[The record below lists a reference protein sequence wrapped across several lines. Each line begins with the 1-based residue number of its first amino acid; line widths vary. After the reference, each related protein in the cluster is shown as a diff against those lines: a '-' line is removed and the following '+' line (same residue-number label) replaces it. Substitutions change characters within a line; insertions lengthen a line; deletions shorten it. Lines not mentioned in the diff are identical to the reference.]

1 MWNTLQ
7 NVRACLPPVFLV
19 AYYTYTFKA
28 TNHAIL
34 DTAYCAYYIPSNMV
48 VIM

>member
-1 MWNTLQ
+1 MFVPAYLQ
-7 NVRACLPPVFLV
+7 SSLV